1 MIGRMVFMNVWT
13 MISGLIALYILV
25 FLAAV
30 AGSVLFGCA
39 VYNDAKSK
47 WNDNATMW
55 GVLVG
60 ILGLIPG
67 IIYLCVRNE
76 PLKRIYVC
84 HNCGWGNPLSA
95 QQCGHCGAGLYYP
108 TEETLQRQKKAKT
121 LLIWG
126 IVMWVVMILAF
137 ISIFIVMFTMIPAI
151 AEGNIYLLI
160 KASQGRIRRSPNG
173 SQAAVKTEEKR
184 KTAGKQPAQEPL
196 SGLPELLCPGH
207 FSAAGGCLNSF
218 TWKL

>member
-60 ILGLIPG
+60 ILGLIP
-67 IIYLCVRNE
+67 
-76 PLKRIYVC
+76 
-84 HNCGWGNPLSA
+84 
-95 QQCGHCGAGLYYP
+95 
-108 TEETLQRQKKAKT
+108 
-121 LLIWG
+121 
-126 IVMWVVMILAF
+126 
-137 ISIFIVMFTMIPAI
+137 
-151 AEGNIYLLI
+151 
-160 KASQGRIRRSPNG
+160 
-173 SQAAVKTEEKR
+173 
-184 KTAGKQPAQEPL
+184 
-196 SGLPELLCPGH
+196 
-207 FSAAGGCLNSF
+207 
-218 TWKL
+218 

>member
-95 QQCGHCGAGLYYP
+95 RPAVRGHCGAGLYYP
-108 TEETLQRQKKAKT
+108 TEETLQRQKKRLKD
-121 LLIWG
+121 
-126 IVMWVVMILAF
+126 
-137 ISIFIVMFTMIPAI
+137 PADL
-151 AEGNIYLLI
+151 GDRHVGCDDFGLYQHFYRDVYYDSRDCRGKYYLLI
-160 KASQGRIRRSPNG
+160 KASQGRIRQSPNG
-173 SQAAVKTEEKR
+173 SHGGGQMEEKGKQR
-184 KTAGKQPAQEPL
+184 GKQPAQEPL
-196 SGLPELLCPGH
+196 SGLPELLCPGR
-207 FSAAGGCLNSF
+207 FSAAGG
-218 TWKL
+218 

>member
-84 HNCGWGNPLSA
+84 HNCGWAS
-95 QQCGHCGAGLYYP
+95 
-108 TEETLQRQKKAKT
+108 TQRPAVRLLRRGT
-121 LLIWG
+121 LLSHRG
-126 IVMWVVMILAF
+126 D
-137 ISIFIVMFTMIPAI
+137 P
-151 AEGNIYLLI
+151 
-160 KASQGRIRRSPNG
+160 
-173 SQAAVKTEEKR
+173 
-184 KTAGKQPAQEPL
+184 
-196 SGLPELLCPGH
+196 
-207 FSAAGGCLNSF
+207 SAAEKG
-218 TWKL
+218 

>member
-126 IVMWVVMILAF
+126 IVM
-137 ISIFIVMFTMIPAI
+137 
-151 AEGNIYLLI
+151 
-160 KASQGRIRRSPNG
+160 
-173 SQAAVKTEEKR
+173 
-184 KTAGKQPAQEPL
+184 
-196 SGLPELLCPGH
+196 
-207 FSAAGGCLNSF
+207 
-218 TWKL
+218 